1 MGIIKLL
8 LVIFEVV
15 LKFYSSSLDILNYFD
30 PDNFEYFSKTSLMIY
45 KKYKTN
51 LWNCNKYALS

>member
-15 LKFYSSSLDILNYFD
+15 LKFYSSSLDIIKYFD
-30 PDNFEYFSKTSLMIY
+30 PDNFEYFSKTNLMIHE
-45 KKYKTN
+45 KYETN
-51 LWNCNKYALS
+51 P